1 MLVELVSLLSSR
13 TMRACLFLVFAAVDL
28 GIHLKAVSSKTHI
41 TLSCFQNYAVS
52 ETANHHDCP
61 FITI

>member
-1 MLVELVSLLSSR
+1 MLVELAFLPNSR
-13 TMRACLFLVFAAVDL
+13 TMRACLFLVFTEVDF
-28 GIHLKAVSSKTHI
+28 GIHLKAISSKTHI

-52 ETANHHDCP
+52 ETASHHDCP